1 MGVLSFFFA
10 LCQGVTRIDYIC
22 KDILGVKKGR
32 GGGAGEAV
40 APHAPPLFIGTLLI
54 LIPTVVL
61 LPATHKDI
69 FPYFIDFLPT
79 LILELCLLGDIFSVQ
94 AVSNVINA
102 EEVR

>member
-22 KDILGVKKGR
+22 KDILGVKKG
-32 GGGAGEAV
+32 GGVGEAV
-40 APHAPPLFIGTLLI
+40 APLAPPLFIGALLI

-61 LPATHKDI
+61 LPTTHKDI

-79 LILELCLLGDIFSVQ
+79 LILELYLLGDIFSIQ
-94 AVSNVINA
+94 AISDVINA